1 MCLCVLNIYL
11 IVMTNISYDL
21 SILAK
26 MANERMVDYDST
38 RDSFTQLVAICRS
51 LVTLTKQLTQ
61 KSVYQV
67 IYVCILY

>member
-1 MCLCVLNIYL
+1 
-11 IVMTNISYDL
+11 
-21 SILAK
+21 